1 MTESLPIT
9 ISADDSINALFPKA
23 RSILN
28 KLEAQLN
35 FQSLTAGWYGNE
47 ENILSINVAVVI
59 SGTFKQETDTN
70 QAFEFPADDLAIY
83 IDGLEVNL
91 LVAITEKEQL
101 LLEEKTSLLSRFL
114 QLKLIK
120 ATNTL
125 AEKKQLTPLPE

>member
-9 ISADDSINALFPKA
+9 ISIDEALSALFPKA

-35 FQSLTAGWYGNE
+35 FQSLTAGWYGDE
-47 ENILSINVAVVI
+47 ENVLSINLAVVI
-59 SGTFKQETDTN
+59 VETFKQQTN
-70 QAFEFPADDLAIY
+70 ANAQFEFPADDLASFINN
-83 IDGLEVNL
+83 LEVNL
-91 LVAITEKEQL
+91 LIAITEKEL
-101 LLEEKTSLLSRFL
+101 LLIEKKPALLSKLL

-120 ATNTL
+120 ATNTV